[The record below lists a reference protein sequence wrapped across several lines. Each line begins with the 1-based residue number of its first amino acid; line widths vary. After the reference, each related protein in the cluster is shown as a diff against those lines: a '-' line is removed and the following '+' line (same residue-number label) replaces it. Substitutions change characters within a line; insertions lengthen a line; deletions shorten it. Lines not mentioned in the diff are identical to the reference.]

1 MKRILRLLNRFGMGR
16 AIALVL
22 LVDLALL
29 RIWDPLP
36 VEALRLRTF
45 DLYQFVAPRVATQ
58 RPVVIVDI
66 DEDEPQGAWPVAVAA
81 HHGGRHGHADDAD
94 GRLAIGFDVVFAEA
108 DRSSPPAADNFRGLD
123 EETPREA

>member
-16 AIALVL
+16 TIALVL

-45 DLYQFVAPRVATQ
+45 DAYQLIAPRVATQ

-66 DEDEPQGAWPVAVAA
+66 DEESLKALGQWPWPRTMVADMVT
-81 HHGGRHGHADDAD
+81 
-94 GRLAIGFDVVFAEA
+94 RLPG
-108 DRSSPPAADNFRGLD
+108 
-123 EETPREA
+123 